1 MGIAFLPIDIDVQ
14 LPVEQKLLDYLAEN
28 KMVKNNKEIS

>member
-14 LPVEQKLLDYLAEN
+14 LPDEQKLLDYLA
-28 KMVKNNKEIS
+28 VIYPDL